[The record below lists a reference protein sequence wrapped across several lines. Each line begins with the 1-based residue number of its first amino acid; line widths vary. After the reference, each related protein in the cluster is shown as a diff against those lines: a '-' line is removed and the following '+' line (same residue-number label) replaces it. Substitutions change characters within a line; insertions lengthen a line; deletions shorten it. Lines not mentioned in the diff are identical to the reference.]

1 MNPDETQVVQPEQ
14 LEQEVAAVVDP
25 LDAIEDINELRSKA
39 KALRSQANRY
49 KRDVKEPQKPQ
60 FIKEESRPTSY
71 NILEDDV
78 ADLLLEG
85 NTKEEVRFI
94 MANGG
99 RKALQDP
106 KSLVAV
112 AIKTSREQRNAE
124 NAAGQT
130 GNAGSGYVDAERKV
144 TIDQLKN
151 MSVEEMRKILPHA
164 D

>member
-1 MNPDETQVVQPEQ
+1 
-14 LEQEVAAVVDP
+14 
-25 LDAIEDINELRSKA
+25 
-39 KALRSQANRY
+39 
-49 KRDVKEPQKPQ
+49 
-60 FIKEESRPTSY
+60 
-71 NILEDDV
+71 
-78 ADLLLEG
+78 
-85 NTKEEVRFI
+85 